1 MGTSILDCSI
11 ALEFGE
17 DEADA
22 AYDVVGWGFVGG
34 EGEELDGE
42 VAGVG
47 AEDETAFVE
56 VDEAEEEG
64 GAAADGV
71 ERRLVGAV
79 GGEGVVVAVEDDQG
93 AG

>member
-1 MGTSILDCSI
+1 MCWWRRW

-56 VDEAEEEG
+56 VDEA
-64 GAAADGV
+64 
-71 ERRLVGAV
+71 
-79 GGEGVVVAVEDDQG
+79 
-93 AG
+93 